1 MDGRF
6 YDGKSARSHPAVV
19 SVDAEAVTILTEEK
33 ERRWPSKG
41 LSLAFEANEAR
52 LSHSA
57 EPDARLVVSRSDW
70 TQAGGLLAKQTA
82 RRDRSRE
89 RRLAIALAVAAA
101 AVTGFVFIG
110 VPALSGPLARATPVE
125 YERNMGR
132 NFDLQM
138 NALFSRCEGEDG
150 QAALQAMTDRLASN
164 ADTVFDIR
172 IRAVQAPM
180 INAFALPGGS
190 IIVTDD
196 LIRSAETP
204 DEVAAVVAHEI
215 AHVEKRHVMQAVWRS
230 LGLGLILDA
239 VVGGGS
245 GAGQQAVLLAGQA
258 TDLSYG
264 RAAEHEAD
272 ERGRALLHEAGFSS
286 KGMAA
291 FFDRLSKMEDQKLAE
306 AAEFAATHPASGR
319 RAREARAAERPGA
332 PALSAEDWRRVKSA
346 CKAED
351 PKLRVIRRQLG
362 L

>member
-1 MDGRF
+1 
-6 YDGKSARSHPAVV
+6 
-19 SVDAEAVTILTEEK
+19 
-33 ERRWPSKG
+33 
-41 LSLAFEANEAR
+41 
-52 LSHSA
+52 
-57 EPDARLVVSRSDW
+57 
-70 TQAGGLLAKQTA
+70 
-82 RRDRSRE
+82 
-89 RRLAIALAVAAA
+89 
-101 AVTGFVFIG
+101 
-110 VPALSGPLARATPVE
+110 
-125 YERNMGR
+125 
-132 NFDLQM
+132 
-138 NALFSRCEGEDG
+138 
-150 QAALQAMTDRLASN
+150 
-164 ADTVFDIR
+164 
-172 IRAVQAPM
+172 M

-230 LGLGLILDA
+230 LGFGLILDA

-245 GAGQQAVLLAGQA
+245 GAGQQAVILAGQA

-272 ERGRALLHEAGFSS
+272 ERGRALLQEAGFSS

-332 PALSAEDWRRVKSA
+332 PALSAEDWRMVRSA

-351 PKLRVIRRQLG
+351 PTLRVIRRQLG

>member
-6 YDGKSARSHPAVV
+6 YDGRNARPHPAVV
-19 SVDAEAVTILTEEK
+19 TIDAEALSLTADGQ
-33 ERRWPSKG
+33 ERRWPSQG
-41 LSLAFEANEAR
+41 LTVVFEANEAR

-57 EPDARLVVSRSDW
+57 DPDARLVVARSDW
-70 TQAGGLLAKQTA
+70 TELGGLLATQTA
-82 RRDRSRE
+82 KRDRSRE
-89 RRLAIALAVAAA
+89 RRLAVALTATAA
-101 AVTGFVFIG
+101 AVAGFVFIG

-138 NALFSRCEGEDG
+138 RALFPRCEGEAG
-150 QAALQAMTDRLASN
+150 QEALQAMTDRLASN

-196 LIRSAETP
+196 LIRSAKSP
-204 DEVAAVVAHEI
+204 DEVSAVVAHEI

-258 TDLSYG
+258 TELSYG
-264 RAAEHEAD
+264 RSAESEAD
-272 ERGRALLHEAGFSS
+272 ERGRELLHAEGLSS
-286 KGMAA
+286 RGMAA
-291 FFDRLSKMEDQKLAE
+291 FFDRLSKMENQELAE
-306 AAEFAATHPASGR
+306 AAEFTATHPASGR
-319 RAREARAAERPGA
+319 RAREARQAERSGA
-332 PALSAEDWRRVKSA
+332 PALTPEDWRRVRTA
-346 CKAED
+346 CKTDDAPLE
-351 PKLRVIRRQLG
+351 VIRRKLG